1 VENANPVPT
10 LGGPSHAHSAPALLV
25 TSTILAAGAAT
36 AAEGGR
42 LPAACFNAARDFGRA
57 LPADVPALRER
68 ITAPAPQVQQ
78 ATAMRSQGIEA
89 CLTGRTKEGVG
100 MIRHATAMLKG

>member
-1 VENANPVPT
+1 
-10 LGGPSHAHSAPALLV
+10 LLV

-57 LPADVPALRER
+57 LPADVPALREQ

-78 ATAMRSQGIEA
+78 AIAMRNQGIEA

>member
-1 VENANPVPT
+1 VENANAVPT

-25 TSTILAAGAAT
+25 TSTILATGKGP
-36 AAEGGR
+36 EGGR
-42 LPAACFNAARDFGRA
+42 LPAACFNAARNFGRT
-57 LPADVPALRER
+57 LPAEVPALREQ

-78 ATAMRSQGIEA
+78 ATAMRNQGIEA
-89 CLTGRTKEGVG
+89 CLAGRTKESVA